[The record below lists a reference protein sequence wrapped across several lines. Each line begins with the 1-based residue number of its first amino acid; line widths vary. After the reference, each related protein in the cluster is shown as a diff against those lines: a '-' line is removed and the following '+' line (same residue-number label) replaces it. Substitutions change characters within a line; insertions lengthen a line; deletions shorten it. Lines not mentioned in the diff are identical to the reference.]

1 MATTMRRPFT
11 VTEYERMGTSG
22 IITAQERTELIDG
35 EVITMSPIGPRHAQ
49 CVNRLTRLLSACVPD
64 GAILSVQNPIRL
76 SDRHEP
82 QPDLVVQRDLNYTTT
97 PTAADVLLL
106 IEVSDTTLVYDQEVK
121 MPLYAA
127 AGIAEAWVVD
137 LAAGDV
143 ERYTDPQDGAC
154 RHVARA
160 TYGESLASTAL
171 PVLTIAVDAILR

>member
-22 IITAQERTELIDG
+22 IITEQERTELIAG
-35 EVITMSPIGPRHAQ
+35 EIITMSPIGPRHAQ
-49 CVNRLTRLLSACVPD
+49 CVNRLNRLLSAQMPD
-64 GAILSVQNPIRL
+64 DAILSVQNPIRL

-106 IEVSDTTLVYDQEVK
+106 IEVSDSTLAFDQEVK

-127 AGIAEAWVVD
+127 AGIAEVWVID
-137 LAAGDV
+137 LAAV
-143 ERYTDPQDGAC
+143 RVVRYTEPRGGIYQ
-154 RHVARA
+154 HVVSAGK
-160 TYGESLASTAL
+160 GESLTSIAL
-171 PVLTIAVDAILR
+171 PALAIGVDAIT